1 MSIQEYFTFDS
12 DYDDLTID
20 CLMIRPD
27 EEPKAVLQMAH
38 GMSEYKERYIPLME
52 YLANRGYVCCMN
64 DHRGHGK
71 SVKDFKDLG
80 YFYSGGGNALVEDM
94 HKLTDI
100 LQERYPGL
108 PFYLFGHSMGSL
120 AVRVYAKRYDDDIN
134 GLIVCGCPSENSA
147 IGVAEALVDMMIKIK
162 GERYLSKLCSS
173 LFVGMFN
180 KNFKKEGSDFAW
192 LSVNR
197 DNVSKY
203 EEDPYCG
210 FNFTLNGYKALIYL
224 MKETYSKDNWHLHDP
239 SPVIFISGEN
249 DPCMTNRK
257 MLMKA
262 VGLMDQVG
270 YRDVSYNMFEGMR
283 HEILQEDARENVF
296 DYIDGT
302 LGGWMPSDEVTDE
315 EDLTEEEAYGL
326 PD

>member
-1 MSIQEYFTFDS
+1 MSIQEYFTIDS
-12 DYDDLTID
+12 DYDALKID

-27 EEPKAVLQMAH
+27 DEPKAVLQMAH

-52 YLANRGYVCCMN
+52 YLANRGYACCMN

-71 SVKDFKDLG
+71 SVKSIDDLG
-80 YFYSGGGNALVEDM
+80 YFYSGGGPALIEDM
-94 HKLTDI
+94 HKLTEE
-100 LQERYPGL
+100 LQSRYPSIPL
-108 PFYLFGHSMGSL
+108 YLFGHSMGSL
-120 AVRVYAKRYDDDIN
+120 AVRVYAKKYDDDLSGI
-134 GLIVCGCPSENSA
+134 IVCGCPTENSA
-147 IGVAEALVDMMIKIK
+147 IGIAEKMVDALIKMK
-162 GERYLSKLCSS
+162 GEHYRSRLCAS

-180 KNFKKEGSDFAW
+180 RNFKKEGSDFAW

-197 DNVSKY
+197 DNVAKY

-224 MKETYSKDNWHLHDP
+224 MKETYSKDNWTLNDP
-239 SPVIFISGEN
+239 SPVRFISGEN
-249 DPCMTNRK
+249 DPCMNNRK

-270 YRDVSYNMFEGMR
+270 YRDVSYNIFEGMR
-283 HEILQEDARENVF
+283 HEILQEDEREYVF

-302 LGGWMPSDEVTDE
+302 LGGWMPSDNTDQS
-315 EDLTEEEAYGL
+315 EEEETYDL